1 MDKLAATLPGIENTT
16 AIVPSV
22 TDHAHA
28 ALTFAMPAGKLDADN
43 YMVEDLDGITQN
55 LSGSGNLNYL
65 MLQARQN
72 DLALGTDNNP
82 ALLRQGG
89 DELGRYERALRSY
102 ADPGFW
108 EAEIVEA
115 TPAYHDQGLI
125 ARAALDGRELFELHR
140 D

>member
-1 MDKLAATLPGIENTT
+1 MDMRKARMAAAAYLAARGKTMDA
-16 AIVPSV
+16 AIVREGGGDDFPEV
-22 TDHAHA
+22 AIA
-28 ALTFAMPAGKLDADN
+28 A
-43 YMVEDLDGITQN
+43 
-55 LSGSGNLNYL
+55 
-65 MLQARQN
+65 
-72 DLALGTDNNP
+72 